1 MRREGSKVRKT
12 RSLSG
17 SRSSSLFADNCG
29 TTIEHKTPRE
39 RHSARAPGLRV
50 CRQGKKG
57 RKTYSIYSG
66 SQKKRV
72 GGKLCRRKKPRDGS
86 GPQQN
91 PPTIVVQQ
99 CADSAEVEDNC
110 EEAAAPK
117 KGLCLLKLSEVIG
130 HPEGKNKAS
139 KRKVGSQAAT
149 LTKKKNKP
157 MSHIRAKWLLGLSL
171 TMVIPS
177 SLSSYDRPLFV
188 QKVNAMSPDL
198 LQQQVHT
205 KKQSL
210 REPEAEG
217 RRSLFRKMSGLP
229 EVKEA
234 KINVVLEKAL
244 LERARKKKEVS
255 VDFIQVT
262 AVPCR
267 WRTQRGISRQG

>member
-1 MRREGSKVRKT
+1 M
-12 RSLSG
+12 
-17 SRSSSLFADNCG
+17 FADN
-29 TTIEHKTPRE
+29 TPGE
-39 RHSARAPGLRV
+39 RHTAARASGLQV

-66 SQKKRV
+66 GQKKGV
-72 GGKLCRRKKPRDGS
+72 GGKLGRRKRLGPRDGL
-86 GPQQN
+86 GTPHQN

-99 CADSAEVEDNC
+99 CADAAEVDDNL
-110 EEAAAPK
+110 EEVAAPK
-117 KGLCLLKLSEVIG
+117 KGLRLLRLSEVIG
-130 HPEGKNKAS
+130 HQEGNDALKKTS
-139 KRKVGSQAAT
+139 KRKVTPQTAT
-149 LTKKKNKP
+149 MTKKKNKQ

-171 TMVIPS
+171 TMVL
-177 SLSSYDRPLFV
+177 SLSLPLTVFFI

-198 LQQQVHT
+198 LQQQVYT

-217 RRSLFRKMSGLP
+217 RRALFRKMSGLP

-244 LERARKKKEVS
+244 LERARKKKEVTMMFF
-255 VDFIQVT
+255 VQLITV
-262 AVPCR
+262 CR